1 MKVGMI
7 GLGPM
12 GRGIAKNVLREFESI
27 TIPEHRAKDAVEEL
41 RSLGASVTSIEG
53 VVDHSSHV
61 LLCLSNGNQV
71 NAILNQNLSRWKT
84 DQVVIDVTTLSKQ
97 ESLHN
102 RAFLK
107 ELGVDYIDAPVIRG
121 PKEAQFGTLVTLLG
135 LVDQFQNPRVKKIVS
150 SYSET
155 IHYFGSESNALVAKL
170 LNNYVTCVTAT
181 VLVDVIEAARKN
193 HVDLHKMTEILM
205 SSAARSGTLEKMVIP
220 ILGEDYKGHL
230 FSVDN
235 AIKDLFLVSQIV
247 GEQDSDLASAAAS
260 KLSLREHSNET
271 VLSELLKPIGEY
283 S

>member
-71 NAILNQNLSRWKT
+71 NAILNENLSRWKT

-155 IHYFGSESNALVAKL
+155 IHYFGSESNAVVAKL

-235 AIKDLFLVSQIV
+235 AIKDLVLVSQIV

>member
-12 GRGIAKNVLREFESI
+12 GRGIAKNILREFESI

-71 NAILNQNLSRWKT
+71 NAILNENLSRWKT

-121 PKEAQFGTLVTLLG
+121 PKEAQLGTLVTLLG

-155 IHYFGSESNALVAKL
+155 IHYFGSESNAVVAKL

-181 VLVDVIEAARKN
+181 ALIDVIEAARKN

-235 AIKDLFLVSQIV
+235 AIKDLVLVSQIV
-247 GEQDSDLASAAAS
+247 GKQDSDLAAAVAS

-271 VLSELLKPIGEY
+271 VS

>member
-121 PKEAQFGTLVTLLG
+121 PKEAQLGTLVTLLG

-155 IHYFGSESNALVAKL
+155 IHYFGSESNAVVAKL

-235 AIKDLFLVSQIV
+235 AIKDLVLVSQIV
-247 GEQDSDLASAAAS
+247 GKQDSDLAFAAAS

>member
-71 NAILNQNLSRWKT
+71 NAILNENLSRWKT

-121 PKEAQFGTLVTLLG
+121 PKEAQTGTLVTLLG

-155 IHYFGSESNALVAKL
+155 IHYFGSESNAVVAKL

-235 AIKDLFLVSQIV
+235 AIKDLVLVSQIV

>member
-12 GRGIAKNVLREFESI
+12 GRGIAKNILREFQSI

-121 PKEAQFGTLVTLLG
+121 PKEAQTGTLVTLLG
-135 LVDQFQNPRVKKIVS
+135 LVDQFHNPTVEKIVS

-155 IHYFGSESNALVAKL
+155 IHYFGPESNSLVVKL
-170 LNNYVTCVTAT
+170 LNNYVTCVTST
-181 VLVDVIEAARKN
+181 LLIDVIELARKN
-193 HVDLHKMTEILM
+193 AIDLQQMTNILM
-205 SSAARSGTLEKMVIP
+205 SSAARSGTLEKMVLP
-220 ILGEDYKGHL
+220 ALSGDYRGHL
-230 FSVDN
+230 FSVEN
-235 AIKDLFLVSQIV
+235 AIKDLDLVSQMM
-247 GEQDSDLASAAAS
+247 GKQEPDLASLASS
-260 KLSLREHSNET
+260 KLNAREHACDT
-271 VLSELLKPIGEY
+271 VLSELLKPLGEY

>member
-27 TIPEHRAKDAVEEL
+27 TIPEHRAKNAVEEL

-121 PKEAQFGTLVTLLG
+121 PKEAQLGTLVTLLG

-235 AIKDLFLVSQIV
+235 AIKDLVLVSQIV

>member
-121 PKEAQFGTLVTLLG
+121 PKEAQLGTLVTLLG

-235 AIKDLFLVSQIV
+235 AIKDLVLVSQIV

>member
-12 GRGIAKNVLREFESI
+12 GRGIAKNILREFESI

-97 ESLHN
+97 ESLHH
-102 RAFLK
+102 RAFFK

-121 PKEAQFGTLVTLLG
+121 PKEAQLGTLVTLLG

-155 IHYFGSESNALVAKL
+155 IHYFGPESNALVAKL

-181 VLVDVIEAARKN
+181 VLIDVIEAAREN

-220 ILGEDYKGHL
+220 ILAEDYKGHL

-235 AIKDLFLVSQIV
+235 AIKDLVLVSQIV
-247 GEQDSDLASAAAS
+247 GKQDSDLAFAAAS

>member
-12 GRGIAKNVLREFESI
+12 GRGIAKNILREFGSI
-27 TIPEHRAKDAVEEL
+27 MIPENRAKDSVNEL
-41 RSLGASVTSIEG
+41 GSLGASVTSIAG
-53 VVDHSSHV
+53 LVDHSSHL

-71 NAILNQNLSRWKT
+71 NAILSENVSRWKT
-84 DQVVIDVTTLSKQ
+84 GQVVIDVTTLSKR

-121 PKEAQFGTLVTLLG
+121 PKEAQTGTLVTLLG
-135 LVDQFQNPRVKKIVS
+135 LADQFQNPTVQEIIS

-155 IHYFGSESNALVAKL
+155 IHYFGPESNALVAKL
-170 LNNYVTCVTAT
+170 LNNYVTCVTSA
-181 VLVDVIEAARKN
+181 VLIDVIEAARKN
-193 HVDLHKMTEILM
+193 HVDLHKMTTILM
-205 SSAARSGTLEKMVIP
+205 SSAARSGTLEKMVMP
-220 ILGEDYKGHL
+220 ILRGDYRGHL

-235 AIKDLFLVSQIV
+235 AIKDLVLVSEIV
-247 GEQDSDLASAAAS
+247 GKQDSNLASVAAS
-260 KLSLREHSNET
+260 NLSLRAHSNET
-271 VLSELLKPIGEY
+271 VLSELLKPTGEY

>member
-12 GRGIAKNVLREFESI
+12 GRGIAKNILREFGSI
-27 TIPEHRAKDAVEEL
+27 MIPENRAKDSVNEL
-41 RSLGASVTSIEG
+41 GSLGASVTSIAG
-53 VVDHSSHV
+53 LVDHSSHL

-71 NAILNQNLSRWKT
+71 NAILSENVSRWKT
-84 DQVVIDVTTLSKQ
+84 GQVVIDVTTLSKR

-121 PKEAQFGTLVTLLG
+121 PKEAQTGTLVTLLG
-135 LVDQFQNPRVKKIVS
+135 LADQFQNPTVQKIIS

-155 IHYFGSESNALVAKL
+155 THYFGSESNALVAKL
-170 LNNYVTCVTAT
+170 LNNYVTCVTSA
-181 VLVDVIEAARKN
+181 VLIDVIEAARKN
-193 HVDLHKMTEILM
+193 HVDLHKMTTILM
-205 SSAARSGTLEKMVIP
+205 SSAARSGTLEKMVMP
-220 ILGEDYKGHL
+220 ILRGDYRGHL

-235 AIKDLFLVSQIV
+235 AIKDLVLVSEIV
-247 GEQDSDLASAAAS
+247 GKQDSNLASVAAS
-260 KLSLREHSNET
+260 NLSLRAHSNET
-271 VLSELLKPIGEY
+271 VLSELLKPTGEY

>member
-53 VVDHSSHV
+53 VVNHSSPV

-71 NAILNQNLSRWKT
+71 TALLNQNLSRWKT

-121 PKEAQFGTLVTLLG
+121 PKEAQLGTLVTLLG

-155 IHYFGSESNALVAKL
+155 IHYFGSESNAVVAKL

-235 AIKDLFLVSQIV
+235 AIKDLVLVSQIV

>member
-27 TIPEHRAKDAVEEL
+27 TIPEHRAKNAVEEL

-121 PKEAQFGTLVTLLG
+121 PKEAQLGTLVTLLG

-155 IHYFGSESNALVAKL
+155 IHYFGSESNAVVAKL

-193 HVDLHKMTEILM
+193 HLDLHKMTEILM

-220 ILGEDYKGHL
+220 ILAEDYKGHL

-235 AIKDLFLVSQIV
+235 AIKDLVLVSQIV
-247 GEQDSDLASAAAS
+247 GKQDSDLAFAAAS

-283 S
+283 L

>member
-71 NAILNQNLSRWKT
+71 NAILNENLSRWKT

-102 RAFLK
+102 RVFFK

-121 PKEAQFGTLVTLLG
+121 PKEAQAGALVTLLG

-235 AIKDLFLVSQIV
+235 AIKDLVLVSQIV

>member
-12 GRGIAKNVLREFESI
+12 GRGIAKNILREFGSI
-27 TIPEHRAKDAVEEL
+27 MIPENRAKDSVNEL
-41 RSLGASVTSIEG
+41 GSLGASVTSIAG
-53 VVDHSSHV
+53 LVDYSSHL

-71 NAILNQNLSRWKT
+71 NAILSENVSRWKT
-84 DQVVIDVTTLSKQ
+84 GQVVIDVTTLSKR

-121 PKEAQFGTLVTLLG
+121 PKEAQTGTLVTLLG
-135 LVDQFQNPRVKKIVS
+135 LADQFQNPTVQEIIS

-155 IHYFGSESNALVAKL
+155 IHYFGPESNALVAKL
-170 LNNYVTCVTAT
+170 LNNYVTCVTSA
-181 VLVDVIEAARKN
+181 VLIDVIEAARKN
-193 HVDLHKMTEILM
+193 RVDLHKMTTILM
-205 SSAARSGTLEKMVIP
+205 SSAARSGTLEKMVMP
-220 ILGEDYKGHL
+220 ILRGDYRGHL

-235 AIKDLFLVSQIV
+235 ATKDLVLVSEIV
-247 GEQDSDLASAAAS
+247 GKQDSDLASVAAS
-260 KLSLREHSNET
+260 KLGLREHANET

>member
-71 NAILNQNLSRWKT
+71 NAILNENLSRWKT

-121 PKEAQFGTLVTLLG
+121 PKEAQTGTLVTLLG

-235 AIKDLFLVSQIV
+235 AIKDLVLVSQIV

>member
-121 PKEAQFGTLVTLLG
+121 PKEAQTGTLVTLLG

-235 AIKDLFLVSQIV
+235 AIKDLVLVSQIV

>member
-12 GRGIAKNVLREFESI
+12 GRGIAKNILREFGSI
-27 TIPEHRAKDAVEEL
+27 MIPENRAKDSVNEL
-41 RSLGASVTSIEG
+41 GSLGASVTSIAG
-53 VVDHSSHV
+53 LVDHSSHL

-71 NAILNQNLSRWKT
+71 NAILSENVSRWKT
-84 DQVVIDVTTLSKQ
+84 GQVVIDVTTLSKR

-121 PKEAQFGTLVTLLG
+121 PKEAQTGTLVTLLG
-135 LVDQFQNPRVKKIVS
+135 LADQFQNPTVQEIIS

-155 IHYFGSESNALVAKL
+155 IHYFGPESNALVAKL
-170 LNNYVTCVTAT
+170 LNNYVTCVTSA
-181 VLVDVIEAARKN
+181 VLIDVIEAARKN
-193 HVDLHKMTEILM
+193 HVDLHKMTTILM
-205 SSAARSGTLEKMVIP
+205 SSAARSGTLEKMVMP
-220 ILGEDYKGHL
+220 ILRGDYRGHL

-235 AIKDLFLVSQIV
+235 AIKDLVLVSEIV
-247 GEQDSDLASAAAS
+247 GKQDSDLASVAAS
-260 KLSLREHSNET
+260 NLSLRAHSNET
-271 VLSELLKPIGEY
+271 VLSELLKPTGEY

>member
-71 NAILNQNLSRWKT
+71 NAILNENLSRWKT

-102 RAFLK
+102 RAFFK

-121 PKEAQFGTLVTLLG
+121 PKEAQLGTLVTLLG

-205 SSAARSGTLEKMVIP
+205 SSAARSGTLGKMVIP

>member
-1 MKVGMI
+1 
-7 GLGPM
+7 
-12 GRGIAKNVLREFESI
+12 
-27 TIPEHRAKDAVEEL
+27 
-41 RSLGASVTSIEG
+41 
-53 VVDHSSHV
+53 
-61 LLCLSNGNQV
+61 
-71 NAILNQNLSRWKT
+71 LSRWKT
-84 DQVVIDVTTLSKQ
+84 DQVVIGVTTLSKQ

-102 RAFLK
+102 RVFLK

-121 PKEAQFGTLVTLLG
+121 PKEEQAGALVTLLG

-181 VLVDVIEAARKN
+181 ALIDVIEAARKN
-193 HVDLHKMTEILM
+193 HVDLNKMTAISM
-205 SSAARSGTLEKMVIP
+205 SSAARSGALEKMVIP
-220 ILGEDYKGHL
+220 ILGEDDNGHL

-235 AIKDLFLVSQIV
+235 AIKDLVLVSQIV
-247 GEQDSDLASAAAS
+247 GKQDSDLAFAAAS

>member
-1 MKVGMI
+1 
-7 GLGPM
+7 
-12 GRGIAKNVLREFESI
+12 
-27 TIPEHRAKDAVEEL
+27 
-41 RSLGASVTSIEG
+41 
-53 VVDHSSHV
+53 
-61 LLCLSNGNQV
+61 
-71 NAILNQNLSRWKT
+71 
-84 DQVVIDVTTLSKQ
+84 VTTLSKQ

-102 RAFLK
+102 RAFFK

-121 PKEAQFGTLVTLLG
+121 PKEAQTGTLVTLLG
-135 LVDQFQNPRVKKIVS
+135 LVDQFENPRVKKIVS

>member
-1 MKVGMI
+1 MKAGMI

-12 GRGIAKNVLREFESI
+12 GRGIAKNILREFESI
-27 TIPEHRAKDAVEEL
+27 TIPEHRAKGAVEEL
-41 RSLGASVTSIEG
+41 RSLGASVTSVEG
-53 VVDHSSHV
+53 VVSHSSHV

-84 DQVVIDVTTLSKQ
+84 DQVVIDVTTLSKK
-97 ESLHN
+97 ESLQN

-121 PKEAQFGTLVTLLG
+121 PKEAQTGTLVTLLG
-135 LVDQFQNPRVKKIVS
+135 LVDQFENPRVKKIVS

-235 AIKDLFLVSQIV
+235 AIKDLVLVSQIV

>member
-1 MKVGMI
+1 MEVGMI

-12 GRGIAKNVLREFESI
+12 GRGIAKNILREFESI
-27 TIPEHRAKDAVEEL
+27 TIPENRAKDSVDEL
-41 RSLGASVTSIEG
+41 RSLGASVSAIDG
-53 VVDHSSHV
+53 VVNNSSHV

-71 NAILNQNLSRWKT
+71 NAILTENVSRWKT
-84 DQVVIDVTTLSKQ
+84 GQVVIDVTTLSKH

-121 PKEAQFGTLVTLLG
+121 PKEAQTGTLVTLLG
-135 LVDQFQNPRVKKIVS
+135 LADQFQNPTVQKIIS
-150 SYSET
+150 SYSEI
-155 IHYFGSESNALVAKL
+155 IHYFGSGSNSLVAKL
-170 LNNYVTCVTAT
+170 LNNYVTCVTST
-181 VLVDVIEAARKN
+181 VLIDVIEAARKN
-193 HVDLHKMTEILM
+193 EVDLQQLTTILM
-205 SSAARSGTLEKMVIP
+205 SSAARSGTLEKMVMP
-220 ILGEDYKGHL
+220 ILGGDYRGHL

-235 AIKDLFLVSQIV
+235 AIKDLGLASQIL
-247 GEQDSDLASAAAS
+247 GKQDSNLASLAAS

>member
-71 NAILNQNLSRWKT
+71 NAILNENLSRWKT

-121 PKEAQFGTLVTLLG
+121 PKEAQLGTLVTLLG
-135 LVDQFQNPRVKKIVS
+135 LVDQFENPRVKKIVS

>member
-1 MKVGMI
+1 MQIGMI

-12 GRGIAKNVLREFESI
+12 GRGIAKNILREFESI
-27 TIPEHRAKDAVEEL
+27 TIPENRAKDSVDEL

-53 VVDHSSHV
+53 LVDHASHV

-71 NAILNQNLSRWKT
+71 TAILSENLNRWKT
-84 DQVVIDVTTLSKQ
+84 GQVVIDVTTLGKQ
-97 ESLHN
+97 ESLRN
-102 RAFLK
+102 REFLK

-121 PKEAQFGTLVTLLG
+121 PKEAQTGTLVTLLG
-135 LVDQFQNPRVKKIVS
+135 LTDQFQNPTVQKIIS

-155 IHYFGSESNALVAKL
+155 IHYFGLESNALVAKL
-170 LNNYVTCVTAT
+170 LNNYVTCVTSA
-181 VLVDVIEAARKN
+181 VLIDVIEVARKN
-193 HVDLHKMTEILM
+193 HVDLQTMTTILM
-205 SSAARSGTLEKMVIP
+205 SSAARSGTLEKMVMP
-220 ILGEDYKGHL
+220 ILHGDYRGHL

-235 AIKDLFLVSQIV
+235 AIKDLVLVSEIV
-247 GEQDSDLASAAAS
+247 GKQDSDLASVAAS

>member
-71 NAILNQNLSRWKT
+71 NAILNENLSRWKT

-121 PKEAQFGTLVTLLG
+121 PKEAQTGTLVTLLG
-135 LVDQFQNPRVKKIVS
+135 LVDQFENPRVKKIVS

>member
-1 MKVGMI
+1 
-7 GLGPM
+7 
-12 GRGIAKNVLREFESI
+12 
-27 TIPEHRAKDAVEEL
+27 
-41 RSLGASVTSIEG
+41 
-53 VVDHSSHV
+53 
-61 LLCLSNGNQV
+61 
-71 NAILNQNLSRWKT
+71 LSRWKT

-102 RAFLK
+102 RVFLK

-121 PKEAQFGTLVTLLG
+121 PKEEQAGALVTLLG

-181 VLVDVIEAARKN
+181 ALIDVIEAARKN
-193 HVDLHKMTEILM
+193 HVDLNKMTAISM
-205 SSAARSGTLEKMVIP
+205 SSAARSGALEKMVIP
-220 ILGEDYKGHL
+220 ILGEDDNGHL

-235 AIKDLFLVSQIV
+235 AIKDLVLVSQIV
-247 GEQDSDLASAAAS
+247 GKQDSDLAAAVAS

>member
-121 PKEAQFGTLVTLLG
+121 PKEAQLGTLVTLLG

-155 IHYFGSESNALVAKL
+155 IHYFGSESNAVVAKL

-235 AIKDLFLVSQIV
+235 AIKDLVLVSQIV

>member
-41 RSLGASVTSIEG
+41 LSLGASVTSIEG

-155 IHYFGSESNALVAKL
+155 IHYFGSESNAVVAKL

>member
-155 IHYFGSESNALVAKL
+155 IHYFGSESNAVVAKL

>member
-1 MKVGMI
+1 M
-7 GLGPM
+7 
-12 GRGIAKNVLREFESI
+12 
-27 TIPEHRAKDAVEEL
+27 
-41 RSLGASVTSIEG
+41 
-53 VVDHSSHV
+53 
-61 LLCLSNGNQV
+61 
-71 NAILNQNLSRWKT
+71 
-84 DQVVIDVTTLSKQ
+84 TTLSKQ

-102 RAFLK
+102 RVFLK

-121 PKEAQFGTLVTLLG
+121 PKEAQAGALVTLLG

-247 GEQDSDLASAAAS
+247 GEQDSDLAAAVAS

>member
-71 NAILNQNLSRWKT
+71 NAILNENLSRWKT

-121 PKEAQFGTLVTLLG
+121 PKEAQTGTLVTLLG
-135 LVDQFQNPRVKKIVS
+135 LVDQFENPRVKKIVS

-235 AIKDLFLVSQIV
+235 AIKDLVLVSQIV

>member
-12 GRGIAKNVLREFESI
+12 GRGIAKNILREFESI

-102 RAFLK
+102 RAFFK

-121 PKEAQFGTLVTLLG
+121 PKEAQTGTLVTLLG

-181 VLVDVIEAARKN
+181 VLVDVIEAAREN

-235 AIKDLFLVSQIV
+235 AIKDLVLVSQIV
-247 GEQDSDLASAAAS
+247 GKQDSDLASAAAS

>member
-71 NAILNQNLSRWKT
+71 NAILNENLSRWKT

-121 PKEAQFGTLVTLLG
+121 PKEAQTGTLVTLLG

>member
-135 LVDQFQNPRVKKIVS
+135 LVDQFENPRVKKIVS